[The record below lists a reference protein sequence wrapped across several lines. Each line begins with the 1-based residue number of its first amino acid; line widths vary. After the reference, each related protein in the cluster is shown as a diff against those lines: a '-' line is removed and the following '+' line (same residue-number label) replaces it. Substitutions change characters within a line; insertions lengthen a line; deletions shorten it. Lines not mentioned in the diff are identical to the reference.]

1 MPSKLMLMDSPDNE
15 GACVLDIGAAILRPI
30 GVISPYSEISS
41 SRAVEFADLRT
52 DSLARSAFCAWRG
65 SVIGVLGKVEQLVK
79 EKPTKIIMPILASRA
94 LLV

>member
-30 GVISPYSEISS
+30 GVASPYSEISS
-41 SRAVEFADLRT
+41 SRAPEFADLRM
-52 DSLARSAFCAWRG
+52 DELACSAFWTSRV

-79 EKPTKIIMPILASRA
+79 EKPTKIIMPILPSRA